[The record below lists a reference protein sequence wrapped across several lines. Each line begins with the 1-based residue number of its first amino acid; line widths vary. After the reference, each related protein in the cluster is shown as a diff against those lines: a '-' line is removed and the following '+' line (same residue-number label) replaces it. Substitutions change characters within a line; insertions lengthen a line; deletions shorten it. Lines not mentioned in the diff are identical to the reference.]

1 MKTDMS
7 RVKIEEFSI
16 CYDLFV
22 FLFFGGE
29 DVVLYVVSRTK
40 VASTYLHHKMFK
52 PKKMLWCGLET
63 V

>member
-7 RVKIEEFSI
+7 RVKIKEFSI

-22 FLFFGGE
+22 FLFFGGGG

-52 PKKMLWCGLET
+52 PKKML
-63 V
+63 